1 MVLGTHLLIR
11 VHTEKSMLLEESEQD
26 LDHQHEF
33 PTRIISL
40 ITKITH

>member
-1 MVLGTHLLIR
+1 MCA
-11 VHTEKSMLLEESEQD
+11 HTKKSMVLEESERNNREQD

-33 PTRIISL
+33 STRIISL